1 MLEGVADPGA
11 GTAFGV
17 VVSAEF
23 GVGLGGGQD
32 APHGGEDGGEG
43 ALVAASDRDPLAA
56 GGDPSGPMG
65 NPWGMR
71 RELAPRVGTN
81 APPEAPPVT
90 SAAAFPL
97 ASSKTQH
104 RDMRKAGGFRLPPFR
119 CVTPSQRRFLCA
131 REELKL
137 SSIQQQWPPDKVF

>member
-17 VVSAEF
+17 VASAEF
-23 GVGLGGGQD
+23 AVGLVAGGQD

-56 GGDPSGPMG
+56 GGEPFRPMG

-71 RELAPRVGTN
+71 RELAPRVGNEPTTRECAGHADN
-81 APPEAPPVT
+81 VF
-90 SAAAFPL
+90 SL
-97 ASSKTQH
+97 VNCSSQH
-104 RDMRKAGGFRLPPFR
+104 WDIGKARGFRLPPFR
-119 CVTPSQRRFLCA
+119 SICPSQRHFLCA

-137 SSIQQQWPPDKVF
+137 SSIQR

>member
-32 APHGGEDGGEG
+32 APYGGEDGGEG

-56 GGDPSGPMG
+56 GGEPFRPMG

-71 RELAPRVGTN
+71 RELAPRVGNEPTTRECAGHADN
-81 APPEAPPVT
+81 VFALVNC
-90 SAAAFPL
+90 
-97 ASSKTQH
+97 SSQH
-104 RDMRKAGGFRLPPFR
+104 WDIGKARGFRLPPFH
-119 CVTPSQRRFLCA
+119 CITLSQRYFLCA
-131 REELKL
+131 REELNL
-137 SSIQQQWPPDKVF
+137 SSVSR